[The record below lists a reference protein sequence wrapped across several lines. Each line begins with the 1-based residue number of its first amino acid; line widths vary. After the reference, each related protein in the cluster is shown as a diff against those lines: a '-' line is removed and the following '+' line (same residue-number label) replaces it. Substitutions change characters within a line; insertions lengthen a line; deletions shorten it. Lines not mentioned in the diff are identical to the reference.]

1 MAVTKEDLQ
10 GFQRFADGK
19 LENGGADSLVE
30 LASEWEAQRR
40 GMSES
45 PSEIDAPT
53 LSLLAAAF
61 PEVEDMGKLQQAL
74 ARRGGVT
81 TAQLLSN
88 AALAAE
94 KSGQE

>member
-1 MAVTKEDLQ
+1 MAVTKEDLRN
-10 GFQRFADGK
+10 FQRFADEK
-19 LENGGADSLVE
+19 LDNGGSDSLVE

-40 GMSES
+40 GKSES
-45 PSEIDAPT
+45 LSEIDAPT

-61 PEVEDMGKLQQAL
+61 PEVEDKGKLQQAL

-94 KSGQE
+94 KSAKV

>member
-1 MAVTKEDLQ
+1 MAVTKEDLRN
-10 GFQRFADGK
+10 FQRFADGK
-19 LENGGADSLVE
+19 LDNGGADSLVE

-45 PSEIDAPT
+45 LSEIDAPT

-74 ARRGGVT
+74 ARRGGIT

-94 KSGQE
+94 KSGSD